1 MTTAPRIHITANP
14 RIRLQCGC
22 LAHQVFA
29 AENNTATRA
38 SIATP
43 WNANRVGWAT
53 FQPAA
58 LNHGRSPT
66 SENFL
71 FFQCSHSSLPRSRP
85 DKDSRT
91 IPMNEFDVKIVEYVA
106 AAEHI

>member
-29 AENNTATRA
+29 AESNTATRA

-53 FQPAA
+53 FQPAT
-58 LNHGRSPT
+58 LNHGRSRRVLGQHDLVLDLQVGVRHALLT
-66 SENFL
+66 GAL
-71 FFQCSHSSLPRSRP
+71 RRLVHW
-85 DKDSRT
+85 
-91 IPMNEFDVKIVEYVA
+91 MIVQE
-106 AAEHI
+106 ETDDR